1 MCSPGT
7 GARGVLRYAG
17 LAAFGWAAEDV
28 DLLASPWRRWQL
40 LTQPRAIDVAGDTSG
55 IRRRAGT
62 TGSESPV
69 VLERAGALVDPVLRA
84 EVSRLHPDL
93 ALIIGYHCG
102 WNDADGDVT
111 GSARGKGVCPA
122 LAVLSA
128 QVCGASAQT
137 ALPGAAAVELVHVFT
152 HLHDDIM
159 DGDERRRG
167 RACAWTVFGSG
178 PTILAGDA
186 VFTAAVQAV
195 AAAPRAQALR
205 ATRRVLD
212 MCAQVGFGQAQD
224 LGFERLPLR
233 GPGSVD
239 VSGYLAMAS
248 GKTGAVYQ
256 AALAIGAELAG
267 ARKGVVAA
275 LASAGHAL
283 GLVAQIVDDLNGI
296 WGDPQVT
303 GKPVGSDLR
312 RRKKTLPVVAAVT
325 ADCRAGLRLA
335 KLLSYP
341 PGPADDPELLA
352 GLVVEA
358 GGLDFAVEE
367 ADRLLHSAV
376 DGLTGVAMPAVTR
389 EELLG
394 LAAFIRHRHA

>member
-1 MCSPGT
+1 MKPQTTDLDS
-7 GARGVLRYAG
+7 R
-17 LAAFGWAAEDV
+17 AETLQSGPRPV
-28 DLLASPWRRWQL
+28 DG
-40 LTQPRAIDVAGDTSG
+40 AGDAAQ

-62 TGSESPV
+62 TGSESPA
-69 VLERAGALVDPVLRA
+69 VLERVRVLVDPVLRA
-84 EVSRLHPDL
+84 GVSRLHPDS
-93 ALIIGYHCG
+93 ALIVGYHCG
-102 WNDADGDVT
+102 WNDAGGDVT
-111 GSARGKGVCPA
+111 GSVRGRGVCPA
-122 LAVLSA
+122 LAVLST

-159 DGDERRRG
+159 DGDERRRE
-167 RACAWTVFGSG
+167 RASAWTVFGSG

-195 AAAPRAQALR
+195 AAAPGAQALR

-212 MCAQVGFGQAQD
+212 MSARVGFGQAQD
-224 LGFERLPLR
+224 LDFERLPFR

-239 VSGYLAMAS
+239 VSGYLGMAG
-248 GKTGAVYQ
+248 GKTGAIYE
-256 AALAIGAELAG
+256 ASLAIGAELAG
-267 ARKGVVAA
+267 AREDVVAA

-303 GKPVGSDLR
+303 GKPVGGDLR

-325 ADCRAGLRLA
+325 ADCRAGFLLA
-335 KLLSYP
+335 ELLSRP
-341 PGPADDPELLA
+341 PNPTDDPELL
-352 GLVVEA
+352 GHLVIDA
-358 GGLDFAVEE
+358 GGLDFAIEE
-367 ADRLLHSAV
+367 ADRQLHSAL
-376 DGLTGVAMPAVTR
+376 DDLTGVAMPAVTR

-394 LAAFIRHRHA
+394 VAAFIRHRHA